1 MESAIERVDRMRRTT
16 SNEDKDF
23 ISAMI
28 SSVLLEQAAEYIAD
42 NFDPEDVYREDK
54 LRAWALDNGFV
65 EKED

>member
-1 MESAIERVDRMRRTT
+1 MRRT
-16 SNEDKDF
+16 SASEDWDF
-23 ISAMI
+23 IAAMI
-28 SSVLLEQAAEYIAD
+28 SSTLLEQAAEYIAD